1 MDMLN
6 DDAIKSIGQSIGI
19 LYGVESYVS
28 FASTCNRMRRLLLLP
43 PSDNDTSKGEEDAN
57 DDSNNPTGD
66 DQTSDILTNQV
77 IEYVISVRVG
87 SQYKSLCPSYKP
99 EKIFFPNN
107 IKTLHQLS
115 IFEKWITETNF
126 IHDNR
131 ITFPF
136 ASTEIESNMIER
148 IHQIT
153 MLMNR
158 YPKLR
163 VRLDAHCGTAA
174 PSGISS
180 WFSRARGM
188 SVWTAICGTEHDDN
202 GIINEGSS
210 RTTEEDN
217 DNEEEEETG
226 IDYTGRFQLVVWGKM
241 ITKVVSKLTQHPYY
255 TDASEG
261 RGWVE
266 VYFIMSGDNNDRE
279 VEDEM
284 ILPRRHAY
292 YNYRSVDSDS
302 DTDSEDE
309 DVGQHHHHPVL
320 DLGNL

>member
-1 MDMLN
+1 MLN

-19 LYGVESYVS
+19 LYGAESYVS

-43 PSDNDTSKGEEDAN
+43 PSASHDNMSKEGKEDA
-57 DDSNNPTGD
+57 STGN
-66 DQTSDILTNQV
+66 DQTSDRSLTNQV
-77 IEYVISVRVG
+77 VEYVIGVRVG
-87 SQYKSLCPSYKP
+87 SQYKSLCPCSKP
-99 EKIFFPNN
+99 HERMFFPNN

-115 IFEKWITETNF
+115 IFEKWITTTNF
-126 IHDNR
+126 MNDNR

-153 MLMNR
+153 MLMKR

-188 SVWTAICGTEHDDN
+188 SVWTAICGTEHDN
-202 GIINEGSS
+202 GIINEGSI

-217 DNEEEEETG
+217 DNEEEEGPG

-241 ITKVVSKLTQHPYY
+241 ITKVVSKLSQHPYY

-292 YNYRSVDSDS
+292 YNNRSVDSD
-302 DTDSEDE
+302 TDSDE
-309 DVGQHHHHPVL
+309 SVVDHHHHPPPVA

>member
-1 MDMLN
+1 
-6 DDAIKSIGQSIGI
+6 
-19 LYGVESYVS
+19 
-28 FASTCNRMRRLLLLP
+28 
-43 PSDNDTSKGEEDAN
+43 
-57 DDSNNPTGD
+57 
-66 DQTSDILTNQV
+66 
-77 IEYVISVRVG
+77 
-87 SQYKSLCPSYKP
+87 
-99 EKIFFPNN
+99 
-107 IKTLHQLS
+107 
-115 IFEKWITETNF
+115 
-126 IHDNR
+126 
-131 ITFPF
+131 
-136 ASTEIESNMIER
+136 MIDR
-148 IHQIT
+148 IHQIRE
-153 MLMNR
+153 LMKR

-202 GIINEGSS
+202 GIINEGSI

-217 DNEEEEETG
+217 DEEDETG

-255 TDASEG
+255 TDANEG

-266 VYFIMSGDNNDRE
+266 VYFIMSGDNNDRD

-284 ILPRRHAY
+284 ILPRRHSY
-292 YNYRSVDSDS
+292 YNYRSAESTDS

-309 DVGQHHHHPVL
+309 GAEQHHPPVL

>member
-1 MDMLN
+1 MLN

-19 LYGVESYVS
+19 LYGAESYVS
-28 FASTCNRMRRLLLLP
+28 FASTCKRFRRLLLLP
-43 PSDNDTSKGEEDAN
+43 PSASHTSKREEDAN
-57 DDSNNPTGD
+57 DDSSTSTGD
-66 DQTSDILTNQV
+66 DQTSDRLLTNQV
-77 IEYVISVRVG
+77 VEYVISLRVRG
-87 SQYKSLCPSYKP
+87 QYRSLCPACKP
-99 EKIFFPNN
+99 ERIFFPNN

-115 IFEKWITETNF
+115 IFEKWITTTNF
-126 IHDNR
+126 MNDNR
-131 ITFPF
+131 ITFLF
-136 ASTEIESNMIER
+136 ASTEIESNMIDR

-153 MLMNR
+153 MLMKR

-188 SVWTAICGTEHDDN
+188 SVWTGICGTEHDDN
-202 GIINEGSS
+202 GIINEGSI
-210 RTTEEDN
+210 RTTTEEDN
-217 DNEEEEETG
+217 DNEEETG

-266 VYFIMSGDNNDRE
+266 VYFVVSGDNNDRE

-292 YNYRSVDSDS
+292 YNYRSAESTDS
-302 DTDSEDE
+302 DTDSDE
-309 DVGQHHHHPVL
+309 SVVYHHHHPPPVV

>member
-1 MDMLN
+1 MLN

-19 LYGVESYVS
+19 LNGAESYVS
-28 FASTCNRMRRLLLLP
+28 FASTCKRFRRLLLLP
-43 PSDNDTSKGEEDAN
+43 ASSSHKGGGEDNDGSTT
-57 DDSNNPTGD
+57 TGD
-66 DQTSDILTNQV
+66 YQTSGRLTNQV
-77 IEYVISVRVG
+77 VEYVISVRVG

-126 IHDNR
+126 MNDNR

-136 ASTEIESNMIER
+136 ASTEIESNMIDR

-153 MLMNR
+153 MLMKR

-188 SVWTAICGTEHDDN
+188 SVWTAICGTEHDNDDN

-210 RTTEEDN
+210 RATEEDN
-217 DNEEEEETG
+217 DDEEETG

-255 TDASEG
+255 TEASEG

-292 YNYRSVDSDS
+292 YNYRSAESTDS
-302 DTDSEDE
+302 DTDSDE
-309 DVGQHHHHPVL
+309 SAVDHHHHPPPVV